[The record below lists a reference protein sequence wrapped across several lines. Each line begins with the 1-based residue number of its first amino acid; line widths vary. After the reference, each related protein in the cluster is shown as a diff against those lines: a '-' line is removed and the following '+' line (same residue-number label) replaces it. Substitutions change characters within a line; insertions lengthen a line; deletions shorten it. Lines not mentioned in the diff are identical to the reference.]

1 MRNALDLK
9 ITVGVLLAIGGVAWI
24 VGSVASCGTAPT
36 PFLVH
41 GPATLG
47 NEPPTL
53 NIIEPSANLTTGQG
67 DPFLIQWTDRDRD
80 NNARITF
87 SLVSVGT
94 NESVLVASGIEEN
107 DASGPDLIT
116 VSTILIPPGS
126 YNLLGVIDDGENPP
140 VEVFAELADATAEQ
154 RVIIRIVGAGEGPQ
168 TEPPIVAVTQ
178 PGFNLSVAQEDTL
191 RIAVQPSTLE
201 PNAAVPFD
209 PDSDLRLFILLD
221 MDQDPN
227 NDDPANADPSQIIV
241 LQEQTIGAGDFDTI
255 SFDIRIDLAVIPAR
269 PTGEPYFIR
278 ATVDDATNPR
288 VHSYAVGT
296 ISVVQLAAGTVD
308 LFDIGRTKSGARFY
322 GFNPGA
328 SLGSSLSSVGDFD
341 ADGTG
346 DFVLVA
352 RFGNPQNT
360 GPVGEAYL
368 IYGQNEVRFGG
379 TLSVNTIS
387 DIVSGAIFQ
396 APPVRDPFPRQR
408 TCLGGSVFTDPG
420 ARSDGITDVSFV
432 RDLTGDGRPDI
443 LLGLPH
449 VHGAFDSTD
458 YDPSDEDFQGNP
470 CGCFPDL
477 LVNNLTETDQNDPV
491 DVQFYAGGMAIMVN
505 SQNRD
510 NSPRISP
517 RPTRLATTSI
527 ALELVGQR
535 RFVLSAGGL
544 SAAGSILARADNA
557 DLGPALGNDP
567 DEQNRIAGARFVG
580 GGFEFE
586 DPFAQGQPPREG
598 LFGQS
603 FRSMGDLN
611 SDGLDELV
619 ISAPRNER
627 YLADL
632 LTTFGFFSTHWQSS
646 RFRGSI
652 VVLPG
657 LNYNQEFWRDSDD
670 DNGTARIP
678 LLDHHIHPIGR
689 CSAPPRGRH
698 TDIPADWFEIFAEGL
713 DDMLGQGGSAG
724 DFNQDG
730 LDDVLC
736 GAPLNDRSSSAVDT
750 GAAYIIYSRTP
761 FGGVNLAN
769 ADDPILRPPMLRIR
783 GEEVGDQIGWRQVAG
798 LDVNGDRIDDVFIA
812 SPRADFGDV
821 TRTTCAADF
830 NLDGII
836 TQNDLTLL
844 AFDNCAEGAG
854 DEVFSD
860 DPCKAFDY
868 DNDGDIDA
876 DDRCVF
882 CCLSGEC
889 ESDEECVFGLDSGDC
904 CANLVDNGFIGII
917 FGGVFIDGD
926 RRLSQLA
933 TSQLPGVRFFG
944 SGVGHR
950 AGIDISSARDFNQDG
965 FGDILIAVPGEVRR
979 DSAGR
984 ERLGVVYLIFGG
996 VHLRNTTWNLSEV
1009 GSDELPGIVFLSPYV
1024 KGFPNEA
1031 APTTVGFIGDIN
1043 SDGFGDIAIG
1053 NPKADFVDLSFPQG
1067 PNAPGSDPSAG
1078 RRSNT
1083 GDAYVI
1089 YGNNFGSN
1097 RAGP

>member
-1 MRNALDLK
+1 MRDAVNLK
-9 ITVGVLLAIGGVAWI
+9 ITVGVLLAIGGIAWL

-41 GPATLG
+41 GPTTLG

-53 NIIEPSANLTTGQG
+53 TIIEPSANLTAGQG

-80 NNARITF
+80 DNAKITF
-87 SLVSVGT
+87 SLVSIST
-94 NESVLVASGIEEN
+94 SDSVLVASGIDEN
-107 DASGPDLIT
+107 DAIGPDLIT
-116 VSTILIPPGS
+116 VSTTLIPPGS
-126 YNLLGVIDDGENPP
+126 YNLLGVIADTKNPP
-140 VEVFAELADATAEQ
+140 VEVFATLADATAEQ

-168 TEPPIVAVTQ
+168 TEPPIVTVTE
-178 PGFNLSVAQEDTL
+178 PGFNLSVAQEDLL
-191 RIAVQPSTLE
+191 RISVQPGILL
-201 PNAAVPFD
+201 PRAAVPFD

-241 LQEQTIGAGDFDTI
+241 LRDQTIGAGDFDTI
-255 SFDIRIDLAVIPAR
+255 SFDIRVDLAVIPAR

-296 ISVVQLAAGTVD
+296 ISVVQLAAGIVD

-328 SLGSSLSSVGDFD
+328 SLGSSLSHVGDFD
-341 ADGTG
+341 ADGVD
-346 DFVLVA
+346 DFVVVA
-352 RFGNPQNT
+352 QFGNPQGA

-368 IYGQNEVRFGG
+368 IYGQDEVRFGG
-379 TLSVNTIS
+379 TLSANTIS
-387 DIVSGAIFQ
+387 DTVSGAIFQ
-396 APPVRDPFPRQR
+396 APPVRDPFPRGR
-408 TCLGGSVFTDPG
+408 PCAGTLFTDPT
-420 ARSDGITDVSFV
+420 ARTDGITDVSFIE
-432 RDLTGDGRPDI
+432 DLTGDGRPDI
-443 LLGLPH
+443 LFGLSH

-458 YDPSDEDFQGNP
+458 YDPGDEDVEGGS
-470 CGCFPDL
+470 CGCYPDF
-477 LVNNLTETDQNDPV
+477 LVNNHSDTAQADPT
-491 DVQFYAGGMAIMVN
+491 DVQYYAGGMAVIVN

-510 NSPRISP
+510 NSPRLSP
-517 RPTRLATTSI
+517 RQTRLATTSL

-535 RFVLSAGGL
+535 RFVLSAGGAL
-544 SAAGSILARADNA
+544 DPAGGIFARADNA
-557 DLGPALGNDP
+557 GVGDALGNDP
-567 DEQNRIAGARFVG
+567 DEAGRIAGARFVG

-586 DPFAQGQPPREG
+586 DPFFLGQGPREG
-598 LFGQS
+598 MFGQI

-611 SDGLDELV
+611 SDGLNELV

-627 YLADL
+627 YLSDL
-632 LTTFGFFSTHWQSS
+632 FATFGFSSTHWQSS
-646 RFRGSI
+646 AFKGSI

-657 LNYNQEFWRDSDD
+657 FNYNLGRWRDLDD
-670 DNGTARIP
+670 DNGTARLP
-678 LLDHHIHPIGR
+678 FLDHHIHPAGR
-689 CSAPPRGRH
+689 CSTPSRARH
-698 TDIPADWFEIFAEGL
+698 VDIPADWFEIFAEGL

-730 LDDVLC
+730 LDDILC

-750 GAAYIIYSRTP
+750 GATYIIYSRTP
-761 FGGVNLAN
+761 FGEVDLAK
-769 ADDPILRPPMLRIR
+769 ADDPMLRPPMLRIR

-798 LDVNGDRIDDVFIA
+798 LDVNGDRIDDVFIG
-812 SPRADFGDV
+812 SPRADFGGV
-821 TRTTCAADF
+821 TRTTCATDF
-830 NLDGII
+830 NLDGFI
-836 TQNDLTLL
+836 TQDDLTLL
-844 AFDNCAEGAG
+844 AFNSCEEGTG

-860 DPCKAFDY
+860 DPCTAFDY
-868 DNDGDIDA
+868 DNDSDIDA

-889 ESDEECVFGLDSGDC
+889 ESDEECVFGRDTGDC

-917 FGGVFIDGD
+917 FGGVFVDGD

-933 TSQLPGVRFFG
+933 SNQLPGVRFFG
-944 SGVGHR
+944 SEVGHR
-950 AGIDISSARDFNQDG
+950 AGVDISSARDFNQDG

-979 DSAGR
+979 DTAGR

-996 VHLRNTTWNLSEV
+996 VHLTNTTWNLSEV
-1009 GSDELPGIVFLSPYV
+1009 GSDELPGIVFLSPYR

-1043 SDGFGDIAIG
+1043 NDGFGDIAIG
-1053 NPKADFVDLSFPQG
+1053 NPRADFVDLSFPQG
-1067 PNAPGSDPSAG
+1067 PDAPGSDPSSG

-1089 YGNNFGSN
+1089 YGNNFGTN
-1097 RAGP
+1097 RVSP